1 MHLGSLLVALHPSLV
16 ESNFNY
22 SIALICLIIMLDYVS
37 HRPKGQCI
45 IYYLFIFWLLYCTI
59 EFSCLCDVVLT
70 PSGLT
75 LRRKTRRLLYVGDE
89 S

>member
-1 MHLGSLLVALHPSLV
+1 MCFTVPEDNA
-16 ESNFNY
+16 
-22 SIALICLIIMLDYVS
+22 
-37 HRPKGQCI
+37 
-45 IYYLFIFWLLYCTI
+45 LFINSLCLGYYCTI

>member
-1 MHLGSLLVALHPSLV
+1 M
-16 ESNFNY
+16 
-22 SIALICLIIMLDYVS
+22 CLIIMFDYDFL
-37 HRPKGQCI
+37 RPRGRCI
-45 IYYLFIFWLLYCTI
+45 IYYFFM
-59 EFSCLCDVVLT
+59 FSCYVALLNSDVYVMVLLT